1 MHIKT
6 YILTLLLL
14 CLSMPALAQGDAL
27 FDEFKRERNAEYIKI
42 PAIVT
47 AMGKLFMGNES
58 EEQFAKKVRTVRVL
72 DMEKCSAGVKRR
84 FDRRVAA
91 LVHKGYETMVRVND
105 DGEKVHIY
113 ARIKNKVIREL
124 LIACSEE
131 KDCTLVQIKGRF
143 NRDDIARVVN
153 EQTGHKHGHH

>member
-14 CLSMPALAQGDAL
+14 CLGMPALAQGDAL

-42 PAIVT
+42 SAIVT
-47 AMGKLFMGNES
+47 AMGKLFMGNEP
-58 EEQFAKKVRTVRVL
+58 EDKFAKKVRTVRVL

-91 LVHKGYETMVRVND
+91 LAHKGYETMVRVND

>member
-14 CLSMPALAQGDAL
+14 CLGMPALAQGDAL

-84 FDRRVAA
+84 FDRLCA
-91 LVHKGYETMVRVND
+91 LQNE
-105 DGEKVHIY
+105 I
-113 ARIKNKVIREL
+113 
-124 LIACSEE
+124 SEE
-131 KDCTLVQIKGRF
+131 IHHSYVGKTLRCLVDGKDKSFLTARTEGGRLVRF
-143 NRDDIARVVN
+143 CADESLIGTY
-153 EQTGHKHGHH
+153 QMISITGATTWSLSGELSKV